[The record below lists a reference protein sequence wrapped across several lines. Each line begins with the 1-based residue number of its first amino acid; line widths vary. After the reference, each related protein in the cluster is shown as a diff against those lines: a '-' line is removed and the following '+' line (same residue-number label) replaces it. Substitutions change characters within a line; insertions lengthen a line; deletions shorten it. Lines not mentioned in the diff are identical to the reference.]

1 MAITKNAIIRYQA
14 LDKCFR
20 NPGRRFY
27 IEDLLEI
34 CNEAITELD
43 PKSSGIKKRQLYDD
57 ITFMESSQGW
67 GIPLE
72 RVKDGRKTYFRY
84 TDSSFSINSQPINE
98 LEAEQLKSAMM
109 VLKRFKGMPQF
120 EWINELLPKLDDSF
134 KLSNHSDNI
143 ISFDR
148 NEFLKGTEHLSP
160 LFNAILYKQTLQIT
174 YQSFKSD
181 TEQEIIFHP
190 YHLKNYNNRWF
201 LFGKS
206 GNYENL
212 TNLALDRINEIQNSN
227 VAFIEN
233 GMLDFDE
240 YFEDIIGVSKTI
252 EDEPLKIELYA
263 TKRLAPYIKTKP
275 LHGSQKTISETTDGY
290 SFSIEVIPNYELEQL
305 LLSFGEAIKI
315 LAPPEFKQKMK
326 ERVVELLANFN

>member
-1 MAITKNAIIRYQA
+1 M
-14 LDKCFR
+14 
-20 NPGRRFY
+20 
-27 IEDLLEI
+27 
-34 CNEAITELD
+34 
-43 PKSSGIKKRQLYDD
+43 
-57 ITFMESSQGW
+57 
-67 GIPLE
+67 
-72 RVKDGRKTYFRY
+72 
-84 TDSSFSINSQPINE
+84 
-98 LEAEQLKSAMM
+98 
-109 VLKRFKGMPQF
+109 
-120 EWINELLPKLDDSF
+120 
-134 KLSNHSDNI
+134 
-143 ISFDR
+143 
-148 NEFLKGTEHLSP
+148 
-160 LFNAILYKQTLQIT
+160 
-174 YQSFKSD
+174 
-181 TEQEIIFHP
+181 
-190 YHLKNYNNRWF
+190 
-201 LFGKS
+201 
-206 GNYENL
+206 
-212 TNLALDRINEIQNSN
+212 DRINEIQNSN